1 MTYTFQELIF
11 SHEEIKKKK
20 KVKYIVLSML
30 RTEEFLV
37 NQ

>member
-1 MTYTFQELIF
+1 MTYTFQGLIF
-11 SHEEIKKKK
+11 SHEEIKKK